1 MQRATHADWLTA
13 PANRWAFRHVREI
26 LPTARVRRGTVVR
39 ELPAAPA
46 AGLLDLEFSSQGTA
60 RRLGAYLD
68 ESFTDAFVVLHE
80 GRIALEWFGPGV
92 ADDEPHIVMS
102 VSKSITA
109 LLVGALEGA
118 GLVDTAAPVARY
130 IPEAEGSAFGDAQV
144 RHLLDMTTATAFVED
159 YSPGDDVRAY
169 RQATGWYRSADGGG
183 GLHAYLCTIRK
194 AGDHGHRFHYVSPNT
209 DMLGWVCERASG
221 LTYAEALSTHLWA
234 PLGAESDA
242 DVTVDRLG
250 AMRAAGGLSLVPRD
264 LARLG
269 QLIVEDGMGIVPA
282 AYVHDLREGGD
293 AAVWADGEWA
303 EFLPGGAYRNCFYQ
317 PRVEPGVAV
326 GIGIFGQHLYADPA
340 RRVVV
345 AKQSSWPR
353 PDDEAGDLIAI
364 DASRAI
370 AVALAGW
377 LPPAPRPGGGGGA
390 RAPGPP

>member
-13 PANRWAFRHVREI
+13 PVNRWAFRHVREI
-26 LPTARVRRGTVVR
+26 IPTARIRRGAVVR
-39 ELPAAPA
+39 ELPPAPA
-46 AGLLDLEFSSQGTA
+46 AGLLDLEFSSHGAT
-60 RRLGAYLD
+60 RRLGAFLD
-68 ESFTDAFVVLHE
+68 ESFTDSFVVLHD
-80 GRIALEWFGPGV
+80 GKLAFEWFREGV

-118 GLVDTAAPVARY
+118 GLVDPAAPVTRY
-130 IPEAEGSAFGDAQV
+130 IPEAEGAAFGDAQV

-169 RQATGWYRSADGGG
+169 RESTGWYPSTNGGT

-194 AGDHGHRFHYVSPNT
+194 AADHGQRFHYVSPNT

-221 LTYAEALSTHLWA
+221 LTYAEALSTYIWA

-264 LARLG
+264 LARVG
-269 QLIVEDGMGIVPA
+269 QLIVEDGMGIVPE
-282 AYVHDLREGGD
+282 AYVRDLREGGD
-293 AAVWADGEWA
+293 ASLWASGEWT

-326 GIGIFGQHLYADPA
+326 GIGIFGQHLYADPV

-353 PDDEAGDLIAI
+353 PDDETGDLIAI

-370 AVALAGW
+370 AAALAG
-377 LPPAPRPGGGGGA
+377 
-390 RAPGPP
+390 